1 MPFVIRYPEKIKPKT
16 VIADVISNIDLAPT
30 VLDMVGV
37 DIPKEVQGKS
47 FFKQLSGIPNTEW
60 RQSMYYHYYEY
71 PFWHHVQPHY
81 GIRTDR
87 YKLIH
92 FYYDVD
98 VWELYDLNND
108 PNELNNLI
116 KEESHQLLISD
127 LKQELYNLK
136 KEYGNNLSLDELRK
150 ISNTNF
156 GGLESH
162 KKNKNH

>member
-1 MPFVIRYPEKIKPKT
+1 
-16 VIADVISNIDLAPT
+16 
-30 VLDMVGV
+30 
-37 DIPKEVQGKS
+37 
-47 FFKQLSGIPNTEW
+47 
-60 RQSMYYHYYEY
+60 MYYHYYEY

-92 FYYDVD
+92 FYYDID
-98 VWELYDLNND
+98 VWELYDLKND
-108 PNELNNLI
+108 PNELSNLI

-156 GGLESH
+156 GGLESY

>member
-1 MPFVIRYPEKIKPKT
+1 
-16 VIADVISNIDLAPT
+16 
-30 VLDMVGV
+30 
-37 DIPKEVQGKS
+37 
-47 FFKQLSGIPNTEW
+47 
-60 RQSMYYHYYEY
+60 MYYHYYEY

-116 KEESHQLLISD
+116 KDKSYQVLISD
-127 LKQELYNLK
+127 LKEELNSLK
-136 KEYGNNLSLDELRK
+136 KEYGNNLSLDEMRK
-150 ISNTNF
+150 ISDTNF

-162 KKNKNH
+162 KKK

>member
-1 MPFVIRYPEKIKPKT
+1 
-16 VIADVISNIDLAPT
+16 
-30 VLDMVGV
+30 
-37 DIPKEVQGKS
+37 
-47 FFKQLSGIPNTEW
+47 
-60 RQSMYYHYYEY
+60 MYYHYYEY

-92 FYYDVD
+92 FYYDID
-98 VWELYDLNND
+98 VWELYDLKND
-108 PNELNNLI
+108 PNELSNLI
-116 KEESHQLLISD
+116 KEESHQLLISN
-127 LKQELYNLK
+127 LKQKLYNLK

>member
-1 MPFVIRYPEKIKPKT
+1 
-16 VIADVISNIDLAPT
+16 
-30 VLDMVGV
+30 
-37 DIPKEVQGKS
+37 
-47 FFKQLSGIPNTEW
+47 
-60 RQSMYYHYYEY
+60 
-71 PFWHHVQPHY
+71 
-81 GIRTDR
+81 
-87 YKLIH
+87 
-92 FYYDVD
+92 VD

-108 PNELNNLI
+108 PNELSNLI

>member
-1 MPFVIRYPEKIKPKT
+1 
-16 VIADVISNIDLAPT
+16 
-30 VLDMVGV
+30 
-37 DIPKEVQGKS
+37 
-47 FFKQLSGIPNTEW
+47 
-60 RQSMYYHYYEY
+60 MYYHYYEY

-92 FYYDVD
+92 FYYDID
-98 VWELYDLNND
+98 VWELYDLKND
-108 PNELNNLI
+108 PNELSNLI
-116 KEESHQLLISD
+116 KEESHQLIISN

>member
-1 MPFVIRYPEKIKPKT
+1 
-16 VIADVISNIDLAPT
+16 
-30 VLDMVGV
+30 
-37 DIPKEVQGKS
+37 
-47 FFKQLSGIPNTEW
+47 
-60 RQSMYYHYYEY
+60 MYYHYYEY

-92 FYYDVD
+92 FYYDID
-98 VWELYDLNND
+98 VWELYDLKND
-108 PNELNNLI
+108 PNELSNLI
-116 KEESHQLLISD
+116 KEESHQLLISN